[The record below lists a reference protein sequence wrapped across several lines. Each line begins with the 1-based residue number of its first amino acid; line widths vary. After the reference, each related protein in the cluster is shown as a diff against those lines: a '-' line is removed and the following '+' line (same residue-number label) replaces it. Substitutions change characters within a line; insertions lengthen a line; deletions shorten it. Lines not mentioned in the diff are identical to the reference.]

1 LERDFDSEGAFAGC
15 GWTNDR
21 DDGRFR
27 GHAAILQPR

>member
-1 LERDFDSEGAFAGC
+1 LERNFDSESAFAGGC
-15 GWTNDR
+15 WTNDS